1 MRNKAFLKYIEYP
14 DFGKPEV
21 PTAVGTAEL
30 QDRMA
35 ACRKRMQAD
44 GLSHLLV
51 YGDREHF
58 ANLLYVCGFDPRFEE
73 ALLILSTAEKNP
85 LLLVGNE
92 GKGHLGA
99 SPLYRDGL
107 LRFECYQPFSL
118 MSQPRESFRTL
129 ETILAEELEGAGKV
143 GLTGWKTY
151 EADGFE
157 NAQFV
162 TDVPSY
168 IADTVRGIAG
178 AEQTVNS
185 TGIFVSPDNGLR
197 SHLSPFE
204 VAYFEY
210 ANYMGTEAVKA
221 ILKNFRADAT
231 DYELMQ
237 SAPFTG
243 APFACHPSIKSLG
256 NLHYSLTSPTGDK
269 IAMGRPASVSI
280 SYWGCNICRAG
291 WVAAGPEDMP
301 EKAKDYVEAY
311 VAPYAEGIAC
321 WLENLRIGKKG
332 GELWQIIQE
341 KLPFDQFGVY
351 LNPGHL
357 IHFDEWTSSPI
368 YEGSDIRLQSGMYI
382 QSDIIPRSSAYNS
395 SRMEEGFVLADEGL
409 RGQLKTEYPAVY
421 ERCMARRQWME
432 SLGWT
437 LPEEILP
444 LSDMAGIIVPFFLD
458 YQNVMTFKG

>member
-1 MRNKAFLKYIEYP
+1 MRTKAFLKHIVYP
-14 DFGKPEV
+14 DFGKPKV
-21 PTAVGTAEL
+21 PAAITSEEL
-30 QDRMA
+30 QNRQTR
-35 ACRKRMQAD
+35 CRAKMKKC

-58 ANLLYVCGFDPRFEE
+58 ANLLYICGFDPRFEE
-73 ALLILSTAEKNP
+73 ALLIFSAEEKTP

-99 SPLYRDGL
+99 SPLYREGE
-107 LRFECYQPFSL
+107 LRYECYQPFSL
-118 MSQPRESFRTL
+118 MSQPRESFRPL
-129 ETILAEELEGAGKV
+129 RTILEEELDGFTQV
-143 GLTGWKTY
+143 GLVGWKTY
-151 EADGFE
+151 DADGFE
-157 NAQFV
+157 EPQMIS
-162 TDVPSY
+162 DVPSY
-168 IADTVRGIAG
+168 IADTLRDIVGKQQATN
-178 AEQTVNS
+178 A
-185 TGIFVSPDNGLR
+185 TGLFVSPAEGLR
-197 SHLSPFE
+197 SFLSPYE
-204 VAYFEY
+204 IAYFEY
-210 ANYMGTEAVKA
+210 ANYMGTEAVKG

-269 IAMGRPASVSI
+269 IERGRPASISI

-291 WVAAGPEDMP
+291 WVAAGPDEMP
-301 EKAKDYVEAY
+301 EQARDYVDAY

-321 WLENLRIGKKG
+321 WLENLRIGTEG
-332 GELWQIIQE
+332 GKLWKIIQE

-368 YEGSDIRLQSGMYI
+368 YEGSTIHLQSGMYI
-382 QSDIIPRSSAYNS
+382 QSDIIPRSSTYNS

-458 YQNVMTFKG
+458 YQNVISFK